1 MTYRQIVFGEHAV
14 GTDPD
19 CKTERG
25 LKKCSPKVITRVVS
39 KTIVHENYNTND
51 NKNDIALLR
60 LNESVPLFNENPM
73 ISAVLP
79 VCLPWS
85 DEELFTEDA
94 EKVKLVSLDCSFLA
108 WRFLA
113 QKNQAYFHLFKV
125 WNSAFKFN
133 FEHCISFFTMKK
145 QMLWHF

>member
-1 MTYRQIVFGEHAV
+1 MFGEHVV

-113 QKNQAYFHLFKV
+113 QKNKVYSHLGINKV
-125 WNSAFKFN
+125 FSRCEILLSNSTLN
-133 FEHCISFFTMKK
+133 IVY
-145 QMLWHF
+145 HFSL

>member
-1 MTYRQIVFGEHAV
+1 MFGEHVV

-25 LKKCSPKVITRVVS
+25 LKKCSPKVITRTVS
-39 KTIVHENYNTND
+39 KAIVHENYNTKD

-60 LNESVPLFNENPM
+60 LNESVPLFNENPI

-85 DEELFTEDA
+85 NEELFTEDA
-94 EKVKLVSLDCSFLA
+94 ENVKLVSLDCRALPDITSSLEVRQIFKIRTVWKPDIFFPGRWSF
-108 WRFLA
+108 
-113 QKNQAYFHLFKV
+113 NSFKKRNENPSK
-125 WNSAFKFN
+125 WEAD
-133 FEHCISFFTMKK
+133 I
-145 QMLWHF
+145 

>member
-1 MTYRQIVFGEHAV
+1 MTYRQIVFGEHVV
-14 GTDPD
+14 GPDPD

-25 LKKCSPKVITRVVS
+25 LTKCSPKVITITIS
-39 KTIVHENYNTND
+39 KTIVHENYNTKD

-85 DEELFTEDA
+85 DEKLFTEDA
-94 EKVKLVSLDCSFLA
+94 ENVKLVSLDCRALPDIMSSLEV
-108 WRFLA
+108 R
-113 QKNQAYFHLFKV
+113 QIFKIRTV
-125 WNSAFKFN
+125 WNRAVV
-133 FEHCISFFTMKK
+133 
-145 QMLWHF
+145 

>member
-1 MTYRQIVFGEHAV
+1 MFGEHVV

-19 CKTERG
+19 CKTARG
-25 LKKCSPKVITRVVS
+25 LKKCSPKVITRTVS
-39 KTIVHENYNTND
+39 KTIVHESYNTKN
-51 NKNDIALLR
+51 NRNDIALLR

-94 EKVKLVSLDCSFLA
+94 EKVKLVSSLDCSFFA
-108 WRFLA
+108 
-113 QKNQAYFHLFKV
+113 
-125 WNSAFKFN
+125 
-133 FEHCISFFTMKK
+133 
-145 QMLWHF
+145 

>member
-1 MTYRQIVFGEHAV
+1 MFGEHVV

-25 LKKCSPKVITRVVS
+25 LKKCSPKVITRTVS
-39 KTIVHENYNTND
+39 KTIVHENYNTKD

-85 DEELFTEDA
+85 DEKLFTEDA
-94 EKVKLVSLDCSFLA
+94 ENVKLVSLDTPPTAEILCDKNGRVIVVCGFLI
-108 WRFLA
+108 
-113 QKNQAYFHLFKV
+113 K
-125 WNSAFKFN
+125 
-133 FEHCISFFTMKK
+133 
-145 QMLWHF
+145 